1 MVKSTSR
8 LGRQV
13 AALIFTQ
20 TQAYI
25 PMLDERREEML
36 QTLHFTLV
44 KDVEGCSTQCEG
56 AFRSRLPDK
65 QSHPVGM
72 RNP

>member
-1 MVKSTSR
+1 
-8 LGRQV
+8 
-13 AALIFTQ
+13 
-20 TQAYI
+20 
-25 PMLDERREEML
+25 MLDERREEML

-56 AFRSRLPDK
+56 AVRSRLPNK